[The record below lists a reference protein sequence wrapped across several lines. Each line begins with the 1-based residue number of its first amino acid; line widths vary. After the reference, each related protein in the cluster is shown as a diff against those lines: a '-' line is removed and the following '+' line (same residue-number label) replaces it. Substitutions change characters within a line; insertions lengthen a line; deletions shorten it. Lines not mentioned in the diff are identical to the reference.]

1 MRLETSK
8 IRKWDYL
15 RLGIP
20 FQEER
25 PQDSDSIPILEIQI
39 FIGAEFV
46 NKSHIVVQGI
56 LSIQTIYSHSLFL

>member
-25 PQDSDSIPILEIQI
+25 SQDSDSIPILEIQI
-39 FIGAEFV
+39 FLVGDEFR
-46 NKSHIVVQGI
+46 Q
-56 LSIQTIYSHSLFL
+56 